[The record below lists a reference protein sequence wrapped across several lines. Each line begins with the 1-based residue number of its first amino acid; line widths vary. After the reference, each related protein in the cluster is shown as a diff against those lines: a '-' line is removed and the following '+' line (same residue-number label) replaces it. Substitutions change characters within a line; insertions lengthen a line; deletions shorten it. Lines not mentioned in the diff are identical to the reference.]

1 MISDEYAN
9 ISREPEGKEQGD
21 MEPVEPPA
29 TAKDRSEIRLAATMS
44 GVPGTGLVEDPAQQ
58 AFAVWDVQFAGGKDS
73 IAVVLDRRELDWSCH
88 NPALEP
94 PDFGP
99 VGI

>member
-1 MISDEYAN
+1 
-9 ISREPEGKEQGD
+9 
-21 MEPVEPPA
+21 MEPAEPPA
-29 TAKDRSEIRLAATMS
+29 TAKDRSEIRPAATMS
-44 GVPGTGLVEDPAQQ
+44 GVPGVEDPAQQ
-58 AFAVWDVQFAGGKDS
+58 VFAVWDVQFAGGKDS
-73 IAVVLDRRELDWSCH
+73 IAVVLDRRELDGSCH